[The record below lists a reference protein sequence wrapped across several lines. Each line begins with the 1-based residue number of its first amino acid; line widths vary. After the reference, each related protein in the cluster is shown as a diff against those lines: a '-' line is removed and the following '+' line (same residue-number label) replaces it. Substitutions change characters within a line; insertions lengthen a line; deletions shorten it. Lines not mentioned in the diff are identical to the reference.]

1 MHRSPILLTIISL
14 ISVPAQCAL
23 ADPPAKDKPK
33 EPQWTSLF
41 DGKELGKW
49 KSTDFGGQGEVKVEK
64 GELILEVGEP
74 LTGVTWQKKEELPTD
89 NFEITLEAMKLKGDD
104 FFCGLTFP
112 VRKSHCSLICGG
124 WGGGVVGI
132 SSINNFDA
140 SENETTKYQEF
151 KKDKWY
157 KVRVRVADDKIQA
170 WIDDDQFVD
179 VELKDKKISTR
190 FEVDLSQPLGIS
202 AYRTKAALRNIKIRK
217 VEPGE
222 KAEKKED
229 KKEEKK

>member
-1 MHRSPILLTIISL
+1 MRHFQLLTAI
-14 ISVPAQCAL
+14 AL
-23 ADPPAKDKPK
+23 AITVGPAFAEPPAKDKPK
-33 EPQWTSLF
+33 EPQWKSLF
-41 DGKELGKW
+41 DGKELGNW

-64 GELILEVGEP
+64 GELILEMGEP
-74 LTGVTWQKKEELPTD
+74 LTGVTWQKKDELPTD
-89 NFEITLEAMKLKGDD
+89 NFEITLEAIKLKGDD

-157 KVRVRVADDKIQA
+157 KIRVRVADDKIRA
-170 WIDDDQFVD
+170 WVDDDQLVD
-179 VELKDKKISTR
+179 VDLKDKKISTR
-190 FEVDLSQPLGIS
+190 IEVDLSQPLGIS
-202 AYRTKAALRNIKIRK
+202 AYRTKAGLRNIKIRK

-222 KAEKKED
+222 KEE

>member
-1 MHRSPILLTIISL
+1 MHRFQILTAAFVAIIVSP
-14 ISVPAQCAL
+14 AFAE
-23 ADPPAKDKPK
+23 PAKEKPK
-33 EPQWTSLF
+33 EPDWKSLF

-64 GELILEVGEP
+64 GELILETGEP

-112 VRKSHCSLICGG
+112 VRKSYCSLICGG

-151 KKDKWY
+151 KKNKWY
-157 KVRVRVADDKIQA
+157 KIRVRVADDKIQA
-170 WIDDDQFVD
+170 WIDDDQLVD

-190 FEVDLSQPLGIS
+190 FEVDVSQPLGIS

-222 KAEKKED
+222 KEE
-229 KKEEKK
+229 KKEEKNEEKK

>member
-1 MHRSPILLTIISL
+1 MHRLLLSTAL
-14 ISVPAQCAL
+14 IFAIASFHTATS
-23 ADPPAKDKPK
+23 ADPPAKPK
-33 EPQWTSLF
+33 EPEWKSLF

-64 GELILEVGEP
+64 GELILEMGEP
-74 LTGVTWQKKEELPTD
+74 LTGVTWQKKDELPTD

-157 KVRVRVADDKIQA
+157 KIRVRVADDKIQA
-170 WIDDDQFVD
+170 WIDEDQLVD

-190 FEVDLSQPLGIS
+190 FEVDVSQPLGIS

-217 VEPGE
+217 VEPEE
-222 KAEKKED
+222 KVEKNDEKK
-229 KKEEKK
+229 

>member
-1 MHRSPILLTIISL
+1 MDRKPPSLLIAVL
-14 ISVPAQCAL
+14 PLLLLAVQCAL
-23 ADPPAKDKPK
+23 ADPPAKEKPK

-64 GELILEVGEP
+64 GELILEMGEP
-74 LTGVTWQKKEELPTD
+74 LTGVTWQKKEEIPTD

-112 VRKSHCSLICGG
+112 VRKSYCSLICGG

-170 WIDDDQFVD
+170 WVDDDQLVD

-190 FEVDLSQPLGIS
+190 FEVDISQPLGIS

-222 KAEKKED
+222 KAE
-229 KKEEKK
+229 EEKLEKK

>member
-1 MHRSPILLTIISL
+1 MHRLLSSTAVVFALFFSFSPS
-14 ISVPAQCAL
+14 L
-23 ADPPAKDKPK
+23 ADPPAKEKPK
-33 EPQWTSLF
+33 EPEWKSLF

-49 KSTDFGGQGEVKVEK
+49 KSTDFGGQGDVKVEK
-64 GELILEVGEP
+64 GELILETGEP
-74 LTGVTWQKKEELPTD
+74 LTGVTWQKKDELPTD

-124 WGGGVVGI
+124 WGGGLVGI

-157 KVRVRVADDKIQA
+157 KIRVRVADDKIRA

-179 VELKDKKISTR
+179 VDLKDKKISTR

-222 KAEKKED
+222 KAD
-229 KKEEKK
+229 KKEEKKEEKK

>member
-1 MHRSPILLTIISL
+1 MFRFLPLLAVVVALLSAGDI
-14 ISVPAQCAL
+14 AL
-23 ADPPAKDKPK
+23 AEPPTKERPK
-33 EPQWTSLF
+33 EPEWKSLF

-64 GELILEVGEP
+64 GDLILEMGEP
-74 LTGVTWQKKEELPTD
+74 LTGVTWQKKEEIPTD

-112 VRKSHCSLICGG
+112 VGKSHCSLICGG

-157 KVRVRVADDKIQA
+157 KIRVRVADNKIQA
-170 WIDDDQFVD
+170 WVDDDQLVD
-179 VELKDKKISTR
+179 VELKDKKVSTR

-217 VEPGE
+217 VESGE
-222 KAEKKED
+222 ETEE

>member
-1 MHRSPILLTIISL
+1 MHRPLLSTAVVFAFLFNLS
-14 ISVPAQCAL
+14 SSS
-23 ADPPAKDKPK
+23 ADPPAKEKPK
-33 EPQWTSLF
+33 EPEWKSLF

-64 GELILEVGEP
+64 GELILEMGEP
-74 LTGVTWQKKEELPTD
+74 LTGVTWQKKDELPTD
-89 NFEITLEAMKLKGDD
+89 NFEITLEAMKMKGDD

-112 VRKSHCSLICGG
+112 CRKSHCSLICGG

-157 KVRVRVADDKIQA
+157 KIRVRVADDKIQA
-170 WIDDDQFVD
+170 WIDDDQLVD

-190 FEVDLSQPLGIS
+190 FEVDVSQPLGIS
-202 AYRTKAALRNIKIRK
+202 AYRTKASLRNIKIRK
-217 VEPGE
+217 LEPGE
-222 KAEKKED
+222 KSETTD
-229 KKEEKK
+229 KKEKK

>member
-1 MHRSPILLTIISL
+1 MRCIFLLTTIL
-14 ISVPAQCAL
+14 AL
-23 ADPPAKDKPK
+23 VLAGGVTFADPPAKDKPK
-33 EPQWTSLF
+33 EHEWKSLF
-41 DGKELGKW
+41 DGKELGRW
-49 KSTDFGGQGEVKVEK
+49 KSTDFGGQGEVKAEK

-112 VRKSHCSLICGG
+112 VRKSHCSFIVGG

-157 KVRVRVADDKIQA
+157 KIRVRVADDKIQA

-190 FEVDLSQPLGIS
+190 FEVDVSQPLGIS
-202 AYRTKAALRNIKIRK
+202 AYRTKASLRNIKIRK

-222 KAEKKED
+222 KEERKEE
-229 KKEEKK
+229 KKEEK

>member
-1 MHRSPILLTIISL
+1 MHRFVHMTVVVLSLLSGNF
-14 ISVPAQCAL
+14 AFAE
-23 ADPPAKDKPK
+23 PPATAAKPK
-33 EPQWTSLF
+33 EPQWKSLF

-64 GELILEVGEP
+64 GELILEMGEP
-74 LTGVTWQKKEELPTD
+74 LTGVTWQKKDELPTD
-89 NFEITLEAMKLKGDD
+89 NFEITLEAIKLKGDD

-124 WGGGVVGI
+124 WGGGLVGI

-157 KVRVRVADDKIQA
+157 KIRVRVADDKIQA
-170 WIDDDQFVD
+170 WIDDDQLVD

-190 FEVDLSQPLGIS
+190 FEVDISQPLGIS

-222 KAEKKED
+222 KVE
-229 KKEEKK
+229 KKEEKKK